1 MPSPQRRITVTDTA
15 TLLVGADPTN
25 RPVWL
30 QILGNATVYIGDSA
44 VTADNG
50 FPIAKH
56 AAPLQGQLGPGQALY
71 GICSSGA
78 TDTVCVFTTPED
90 A

>member
-30 QILGNATVYIGDSA
+30 QILGNTTVYIGDSA
-44 VTADNG
+44 VTNTNG
-50 FPIAKH
+50 FPIVKH
-56 AAPLQGQLGPGQALY
+56 AAPIQGSLAPGQALY
-71 GICSSGA
+71 GICA
-78 TDTVCVFTTPED
+78 TGGSETVCIFTTPED
-90 A
+90 Q